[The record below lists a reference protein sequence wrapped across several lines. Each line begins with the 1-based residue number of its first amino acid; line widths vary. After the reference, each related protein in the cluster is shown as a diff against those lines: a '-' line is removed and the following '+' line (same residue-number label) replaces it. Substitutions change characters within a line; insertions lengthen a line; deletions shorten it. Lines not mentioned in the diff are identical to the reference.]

1 MRLPSITAL
10 VGNELDGAQYT
21 FLYKFSD
28 SVQGADD
35 CIYGIL
41 GNARRVVKFN
51 PADKSLKEIGPEFG
65 LRGITWTCGIL
76 AGNGCIYCIPFE
88 SLSDKILKIDTVNG
102 TVAAINVNLPE
113 RGGMCWCSGA
123 LVLDGC
129 TYFMPY
135 NARRILKFDPEEE
148 STANVGERLG
158 DQHDEMEMNKYYE
171 DMVLGNNGWLYGI
184 PYGSNRIVRFNP
196 ADHATS
202 TVGEAI
208 TNYFC
213 CKGGVLGR
221 DGFIYVVDDH
231 DGRVLKIDVVNNIYS
246 FVGGNLNLCCL
257 VQSGKIV
264 LGNDGCIYWPPNH
277 ASRLLKYDPET
288 QEASLVGYDFRG
300 EGRSWASGAVSS
312 DGVI

>member
-1 MRLPSITAL
+1 
-10 VGNELDGAQYT
+10 
-21 FLYKFSD
+21 
-28 SVQGADD
+28 
-35 CIYGIL
+35 
-41 GNARRVVKFN
+41 
-51 PADKSLKEIGPEFG
+51 
-65 LRGITWTCGIL
+65 
-76 AGNGCIYCIPFE
+76 
-88 SLSDKILKIDTVNG
+88 
-102 TVAAINVNLPE
+102 
-113 RGGMCWCSGA
+113 MCWCSGA
-123 LVLDGC
+123 LALDGC

-158 DQHDEMEMNKYYE
+158 DQHDAMEMNKYNE
-171 DMVLGNNGWLYGI
+171 DTVLGNNGWLYGI

-208 TNYFC
+208 TNYLC

-231 DGRVLKIDVVNNIYS
+231 DGRVLKIDVVNNSYS

-264 LGNDGCIYWPPNH
+264 FVLGNDGCIYWPPNH
-277 ASRLLKYDPET
+277 ASRIYPLRLTHKHVIEIYSGCFF
-288 QEASLVGYDFRG
+288 QSSLSHTGCSNNFLMSEVPL
-300 EGRSWASGAVSS
+300 SAQLPLCSL
-312 DGVI
+312 